1 MANIYQFL
9 PDIDGAEFAYVS
21 MLINPLTDEQAQQ
34 FAVMYRARRK
44 DPQMIL
50 ILTLLGFFSIAG
62 IQRFVTGQIGFGLLY
77 LLTGGLCFIGTII
90 DLVNY
95 RKIAADHNM
104 QQAFEVATI
113 MRTMGVVTAPP
124 TPSTPPTPAQAQ
136 E

>member
-1 MANIYQFL
+1 VANIYQFL

-50 ILTLLGFFSIAG
+50 ILTLLGFFWIAG

-77 LLTGGLCFIGTII
+77 LFTGGLCFVGTII

-104 QQAFEVATI
+104 QQAFEVAMI
-113 MRTMGVVTAPP
+113 MRTMGVVAAPST
-124 TPSTPPTPAQAQ
+124 TPTPPTPEQEQA
-136 E
+136 

>member
-1 MANIYQFL
+1 MANIYQFM
-9 PDIDGAEFAYVS
+9 PDIDGEEFAYVS
-21 MLINPLTDEQAQQ
+21 MLVSPLTDEQAQQ
-34 FAVMYRARRK
+34 FSVMYRARRK

-77 LLTGGLCFIGTII
+77 LFTGGLCFIGTII

-104 QQAFEVATI
+104 QQAFEVANI
-113 MRTMGVVTAPP
+113 MRTMGVVPP
-124 TPSTPPTPAQAQ
+124 QPAS
-136 E
+136 